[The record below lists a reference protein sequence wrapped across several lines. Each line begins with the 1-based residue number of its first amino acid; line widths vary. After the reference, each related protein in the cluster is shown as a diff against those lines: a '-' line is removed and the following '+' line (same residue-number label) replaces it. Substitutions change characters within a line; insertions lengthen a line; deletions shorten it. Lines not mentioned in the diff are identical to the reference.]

1 MASKLAGGEVVL
13 DHGTFR
19 ADQPPL
25 APKRK
30 LKIDRKKSDVEW
42 QWAPFTNQAREDG
55 AISASFDFP
64 VALRHRRDSPPSD
77 EAVGGLF
84 FEFEPI

>member
-13 DHGTFR
+13 DHGTFK
-19 ADQPPL
+19 ANQPPL

-30 LKIDRKKSDVEW
+30 LKIDRKKSNVEW

-55 AISASFDFP
+55 TEAASFDLLTP
-64 VALRHRRDSPPSD
+64 SRR
-77 EAVGGLF
+77 VVFVTRGRGCI
-84 FEFEPI
+84 FERF

>member
-1 MASKLAGGEVVL
+1 ML
-13 DHGTFR
+13 DHGTFK
-19 ADQPPL
+19 ANQPPL

-55 AISASFDFP
+55 AISASFRLLTPSPRLASIRRGRGWSFFRF
-64 VALRHRRDSPPSD
+64 LRQFGPRRYPTQ
-77 EAVGGLF
+77 V
-84 FEFEPI
+84 

>member
-13 DHGTFR
+13 DHGTFK
-19 ADQPPL
+19 ANQPPL

-30 LKIDRKKSDVEW
+30 LKIDRKKSNVEW

-55 AISASFDFP
+55 LVRCSVDTRSQRTFERSIEVVSIREGFDG
-64 VALRHRRDSPPSD
+64 S
-77 EAVGGLF
+77 LF
-84 FEFEPI
+84 HF